1 MTKEWLAM
9 NFLTSKTARNVCL
22 HSALASVALSFALN
36 ASAQQAADIEQLVE
50 YAQCIRDNGYAE
62 FPDPGPDGRMELRLN
77 PATAERFEAAQRA
90 CTDKLPSGL
99 AALNAPP
106 TPERI
111 EALVKFAQCMRDSG
125 VSGFPDP
132 SPQGSFEIAANLD
145 MTSPQMQQTAETCRE
160 TTEVGSLMFRR
171 AGP

>member
-1 MTKEWLAM
+1 MY
-9 NFLTSKTARNVCL
+9 FLTCKTARHYSL
-22 HSALASVALSFALN
+22 LSAMASVAFSFALT
-36 ASAQQAADIEQLVE
+36 ASAQQPADIEQLVE

-62 FPDPGPDGRMELRLN
+62 FPDPGPDGRMQLRLN

-111 EALVKFAQCMRDSG
+111 EALVKFAQCMRDTG

-145 MTSPQMQQTAETCRE
+145 MTTPQLQQAAETCRE
-160 TTEVGSLMFRR
+160 NTQVGSLMFRR